1 MLFQDL
7 FLFCFIVK
15 YLKEQYQC
23 MPTTSPI
30 KIVEAGSIN
39 PQMNRKRKEKNN
51 NRNNT
56 YMNPLC
62 LLFIAIEK
70 VGGDCRSRGT
80 GTDKYLWHNRNRN
93 QPWGARGR
101 VQRKIYQH
109 VHWDRSTFKH
119 SSQKKSTGKVTLRWE
134 WGTACEEP
142 RSKEARLLLWHSG
155 GLGR

>member
-1 MLFQDL
+1 
-7 FLFCFIVK
+7 
-15 YLKEQYQC
+15 

-70 VGGDCRSRGT
+70 VGGDCRSRGA
-80 GTDKYLWHNRNRN
+80 GTDKYL
-93 QPWGARGR
+93 
-101 VQRKIYQH
+101 
-109 VHWDRSTFKH
+109 
-119 SSQKKSTGKVTLRWE
+119 
-134 WGTACEEP
+134 
-142 RSKEARLLLWHSG
+142 
-155 GLGR
+155 